1 MFGAGSL
8 RVHLTMRRP
17 RAVTT
22 TLLLMCVSV
31 SVWVCK
37 LMRLLVSYIRACVLL
52 YLYINMCTGV
62 CAYVCLNLGS
72 ISEQ

>member
-8 RVHLTMRRP
+8 QVHLTMRRP

-31 SVWVCK
+31 SVCG
-37 LMRLLVSYIRACVLL
+37 SSTACEYIHACVFL
-52 YLYINMCTGV
+52 YLYINM
-62 CAYVCLNLGS
+62 
-72 ISEQ
+72 